1 MKRCASLAILAD
13 YIGDAAAGRLAACFG
28 GTMVKI
34 PKRRAGVTWTR
45 LAAAIGA
52 EAAATLVETH
62 AGEALYIARNAD
74 DEKRVRHAEVLARL
88 RAGESPTA
96 IARSY
101 SWTAVYS
108 ERWVRRIRANH
119 TASEQMTLF
128 RAESLPAEK

>member
-45 LAAAIGA
+45 LAAASA
-52 EAAATLVETH
+52 PMVETH